1 MFTYLFLLKV
11 HVGPFLNK
19 GMQAIAYRISGTAKS
34 NTATA
39 KQRQR
44 SISCRLSENVYA
56 PVLGKHPRFAVGV
69 CSWVGVTS
77 TLPPKT
83 GASLFRAG
91 SRRKF

>member
-1 MFTYLFLLKV
+1 M
-11 HVGPFLNK
+11 GPFLNK